1 MNRLKLWGSSVC
13 CGGSSIFGGFPL
25 KGMAEPV
32 FSAEDLLFHL
42 GINPECSKKSKLRG
56 RGSSELKLTGNQK
69 ILFDLIELG
78 EKNFD
83 EICELT
89 QLPVEVLNLHLTELE
104 FSGLIKQLPGRIYT
118 LS

>member
-1 MNRLKLWGSSVC
+1 
-13 CGGSSIFGGFPL
+13 
-25 KGMAEPV
+25 MAEPV

-42 GINPECSKKSKLRG
+42 GIDPECSKKSKLRG

>member
-1 MNRLKLWGSSVC
+1 MSCGVLVVEAGEKSRNDDNCKLRVGTGQNRVC
-13 CGGSSIFGGFPL
+13 RARKNHGQDELFGTNEL
-25 KGMAEPV
+25 IRKGMAEPV

-78 EKNFD
+78 RKK
-83 EICELT
+83 L
-89 QLPVEVLNLHLTELE
+89 
-104 FSGLIKQLPGRIYT
+104 
-118 LS
+118 